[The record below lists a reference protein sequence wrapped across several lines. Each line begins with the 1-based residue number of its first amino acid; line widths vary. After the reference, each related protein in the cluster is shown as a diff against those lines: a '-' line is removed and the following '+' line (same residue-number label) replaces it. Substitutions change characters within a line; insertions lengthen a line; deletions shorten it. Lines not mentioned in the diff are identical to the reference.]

1 MSKEKK
7 NAVPDIVIYI
17 EIDKDNKLNNEL
29 FQYQS
34 PQGKN
39 GVLPNFR
46 PPQCP
51 YTHQTLAKI

>member
-7 NAVPDIVIYI
+7 IAVPDIVIYI

-34 PQGKN
+34 P
-39 GVLPNFR
+39 
-46 PPQCP
+46 
-51 YTHQTLAKI
+51 